1 MVGVIMD
8 RDSFSCQNFREN
20 DIFELV
26 HLGDHILFL
35 RIIVMGLNWT
45 YNFMM
50 PP

>member
-1 MVGVIMD
+1 
-8 RDSFSCQNFREN
+8 
-20 DIFELV
+20 V